1 MNKIN
6 YDAEMERIVNGFKA
20 RGEKPTLLLHACCAP
35 CSTACLDRVKDD
47 FKVTVYFF
55 NPNMDTEKEYTRR
68 AEEEV
73 RLCKELGVS
82 AVIEKYEPTEFY
94 SAVKG
99 LENEKEGGA
108 RCEKCFYLRLNR
120 TAKKAK
126 ADGYDFFTTTLTLSP
141 LKNADLLNEIGK
153 KTAQETGTKF
163 LPSDFKKRDGYKK
176 SIEMSKK
183 YGLYRQNYCGCV
195 FSQKERTEG

>member
-1 MNKIN
+1 MNKVN

-47 FKVTVYFF
+47 FKVNVYFF

-108 RCEKCFYLRLNR
+108 RCEKCFYLRLKK
-120 TAKKAK
+120 TAEKAK

-153 KTAQETGTKF
+153 NVALLTGTKF